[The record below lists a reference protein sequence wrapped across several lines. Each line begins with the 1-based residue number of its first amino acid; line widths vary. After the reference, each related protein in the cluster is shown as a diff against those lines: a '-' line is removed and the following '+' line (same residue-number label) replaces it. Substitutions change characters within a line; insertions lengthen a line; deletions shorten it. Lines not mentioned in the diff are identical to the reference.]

1 MVPREDIEKLI
12 RPDFKSIRA
21 YEPIEPTDVLSQRTE
36 IAPEDVIKLD
46 GNENLYGCSARVQR
60 ALADYNRYHIYP
72 DPEQRELK
80 KALAEY
86 TGIDSKHILAGS
98 GSDELIDLIL
108 RLFIEPG
115 DGVIN
120 CPPTF
125 GMYPFCTQVCGGQ
138 IINIPRNRDFS
149 INVAAIKQALGKQA
163 KVVFITSP
171 NNPSGNLTDESQ
183 VRELL
188 DTTAVVVIDEAYAE
202 FSGATMLSM
211 VADYSNLMVL
221 RTFSKWAGI
230 AGLRMGYGIFP
241 AHITEHLMKIKQPY
255 NVNIAAQ
262 IAAMESLKDIDYLQR
277 IIRSI
282 VNERKRLSIELSTMG
297 WLKIYPTEA
306 NFILCSVLNGKAREI
321 HQKLKSKGIFIRY
334 FNTPELKDCIRISI
348 GKPEHTDKLIAALKE
363 LN

>member
-1 MVPREDIEKLI
+1 MVSRESIEKLI
-12 RPDFKSIRA
+12 RPDFRSIRA
-21 YEPIEPTDVLSQRTE
+21 YEPIEPTDILSQRTE

-46 GNENLYGCSARVQR
+46 GNENLYGCSVRVKR

-80 KALAEY
+80 KALSKH
-86 TGIDSKHILAGS
+86 TGVDSNHILAGS

-125 GMYPFCTQVCGGQ
+125 GMYPFCTQVCGGE
-138 IINIPRNRDFS
+138 IVNIPRNQDFS
-149 INVAAIKQALGKQA
+149 INVTAIKQVLGKQA

-171 NNPSGNLTDESQ
+171 NNPSGNLADKSQ
-183 VRELL
+183 VMELL
-188 DTTAVVVIDEAYAE
+188 DTAAVIVIDEAYAE
-202 FSGATMLSM
+202 FSGVTMLSM
-211 VADYSNLMVL
+211 VADYSNLIVL
-221 RTFSKWAGI
+221 RTFSKWAGL

-241 AHITEHLMKIKQPY
+241 AYITEHLMKIKQPY

-262 IAAMESLKDIDYLQR
+262 IAALESLKDIDYLQNT
-277 IIRSI
+277 IKAI
-282 VNERKRLSIELSTMG
+282 VKERKRLSTELSALD

-306 NFILCSVLNGKAREI
+306 NFVLCSVLNGKAGEI
-321 HQKLKSKGIFIRY
+321 HQKLKSKGIFIRH
-334 FNTPELKDCIRISI
+334 FNTPELKDYLRISV

-363 LN
+363 FK